1 MRNYRDESCPA
12 PTSEETRRQAGARA
26 LLALVGLL
34 ALLILGAWIGI
45 AQAQTVTRNVQLSW
59 TAPTKCVDG
68 TALATNCPISGYGVL
83 KLIGTTWTQIGTTLP
98 TVTSYTDANVPIGV
112 YSYRVV
118 AKSTA
123 STDSNPSNLVTKN
136 VNAPDAGDIVITV
149 TVTVTTTA
157 VTVSP

>member
-12 PTSEETRRQAGARA
+12 PTSEEARRQAGARA

-34 ALLILGAWIGI
+34 ALLILGAWVGI
-45 AQAQTVTRNVQLSW
+45 AQAQTVTRDVKLSW
-59 TAPTKCVDG
+59 TAPTKCMSG
-68 TALATNCPISGYGVL
+68 APITSCPITNYGVL

-98 TVTSYTDANVPIGV
+98 TVTSYTDANVPLGT

-118 AKSTA
+118 AKSSTT
-123 STDSNPSNLVTKN
+123 TDSDPSNIATKT
-136 VNAPDAGDIVITV
+136 VDAPNAGDIVITV